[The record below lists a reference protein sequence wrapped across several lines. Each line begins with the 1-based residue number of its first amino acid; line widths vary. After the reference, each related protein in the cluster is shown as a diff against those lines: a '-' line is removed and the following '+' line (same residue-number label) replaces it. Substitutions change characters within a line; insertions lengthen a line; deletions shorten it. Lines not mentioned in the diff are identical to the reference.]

1 MHGNGTSKLM
11 FESDVFLFFFESRIS
26 PEILQQCSS
35 NLALEIKKQQN
46 DTYVVAMLTSG
57 VSDGPIRFR
66 IARKIYTGACFLVL
80 ACLHSR

>member
-1 MHGNGTSKLM
+1 M

-35 NLALEIKKQQN
+35 NLALEMYIKKQQN
-46 DTYVVAMLTSG
+46 DTYVVAMLTPW

-66 IARKIYTGACFLVL
+66 IARKIYTGACLLVL